1 MKVINKDLTISEVL
15 DLRFPFYTSLLLNL
29 VMAALLIFGTE
40 KIKHIY
46 HTKVVTN
53 IREDVTLN
61 DSALLKE
68 LVHLK
73 CVLPNIALAQI
84 KIESSHYKSIIAI
97 ENKNICGIKTSK
109 SKYVIGQNR
118 GHCVYNTY
126 RDCLRDYVRIQ
137 NAYLKNINHK
147 YAEANGYVDL
157 IKRMK

>member
-1 MKVINKDLTISEVL
+1 MKVINEDLTIKEV
-15 DLRFPFYTSLLLNL
+15 FNFKYPFYTSLILNF
-29 VMAALLIFGTE
+29 VCAALIIFGTE
-40 KIKHIY
+40 KIRHIY

-53 IREDVTLN
+53 IREDVILN

-73 CVLPNIALAQI
+73 CVLPNVALAQI
-84 KIESSHYKSIIAI
+84 KIESNHYKSIIAI

-137 NAYLKNINHK
+137 NNYLRNINHK
-147 YAEANGYVDL
+147 YAESTGYVDL